1 MLSKR
6 IATIV
11 HKGSKDFFEVPR
23 YDEEVFL
30 EKLGPANDDLD
41 RSYKQYLCQNFLLP
55 KWKVI
60 FLNIISFFSLIPTL
74 FFLLIKRVA
83 VKRKKKVQAIGDF
96 EGITEI
102 LPTILHEKYKITIQG
117 LIKGSLSIRDLP
129 IFLKMVVRFP
139 FSPYFTLKSTIRLG
153 AYSQAIYSY
162 KPEAIIVHNE
172 PTFTSSVLTYY
183 CEKNRV
189 KHIDVMHG
197 EKLFYI
203 RDSYFRFNECYVWS
217 EHYIKL
223 FVSLRAAPEQFVV
236 AIPPSLIVET
246 GKYINTKAFADYKY
260 YLSVYSE
267 QQLISIINSLKP
279 FKENGKTVCY
289 RPHPRYSDI
298 HLLRKYVGE
307 EEIEMPSNI
316 DILTSVSNLK
326 YAVGSFSTVL
336 TQAYFSGKGVILDD
350 VTFADQYKKLADL
363 DYFLSGMKLPVL
375 SSYTKC

>member
-11 HKGSKDFFEVPR
+11 HKGSKDFFEVSR
-23 YDEEVFL
+23 HDEEAFL
-30 EKLGPANDDLD
+30 KKLGPAKDDFD

-60 FLNIISFFSLIPTL
+60 FLNIIALFSLIPI
-74 FFLLIKRVA
+74 FIFLLIKRVA
-83 VKRKKKVQAIGDF
+83 VKREEKVQAIGDF

-102 LPTILHEKYKITIQG
+102 IPAILHEKYQITIQG
-117 LIKGSLSIRDLP
+117 LLRTSLSISDLP

-139 FSPYFTLKSTIRLG
+139 FSPYFTLKCTIRLG

-162 KPEAIIVHNE
+162 QPEAIIVHNE

-203 RDSYFRFNECYVWS
+203 RDSYFRFDECYVWS

-223 FVSLRAAPEQFVV
+223 FVSLCAAPDQFIV
-236 AIPPSLIVET
+236 AIPPSLVVET
-246 GKYINTKAFADYKY
+246 GKYTNTEAFADYKY
-260 YLSVYSE
+260 YLSVYTE
-267 QQLISIINSLKP
+267 QQLISIINSLQH
-279 FKENGKTVCY
+279 FKENGKTVRY

-298 HLLRKYVGE
+298 PLLRKYVDE
-307 EEIEMPSNI
+307 KEIEIPSNI

-350 VTFADQYKKLADL
+350 VTFADQYYKLSDL
-363 DYFLSGMKLPVL
+363 GYFFSGMDLPVL
-375 SSYTKC
+375 SSYKKC